1 MVLQLLEDLA
11 SQRLDSWS
19 LTKCFCCLVASPL
32 IMMNRVTL
40 WPQGQL
46 FVSDEEE
53 KTIRSLDTPY
63 KGFHTTLSQMIL
75 MRSRI
80 RTRKGFNLLP
90 KHAVK
95 WGLNDVVQALINF
108 FLTILFE
115 TLSGQAS
122 ELNL

>member
-46 FVSDEEE
+46 FVSDVANGFV
-53 KTIRSLDTPY
+53 K
-63 KGFHTTLSQMIL
+63 KGGHQDLVGPCPPAWID
-75 MRSRI
+75 
-80 RTRKGFNLLP
+80 P
-90 KHAVK
+90 K
-95 WGLNDVVQALINF
+95 
-108 FLTILFE
+108 
-115 TLSGQAS
+115 
-122 ELNL
+122 